1 MSSIHA
7 GAQSSVELV
16 SAKLRADMLV
26 RKPLRDLP
34 PRCPLLAL
42 HAVSA

>member
-34 PRCPLLAL
+34 RCPLLAL